1 MVNVSSKVCRLGNAT
16 SIQLDPA
23 SSPRSARH
31 QEEAA
36 AEAEGV
42 AVGNSQGAR
51 SEVDVDA
58 AVQEFYG
65 LPPEEFTAAR
75 NELARATKAA
85 GDTDASRQVKALRKP
100 TLAAWLANQ
109 LVRAEPARVA
119 SLSQLGDDLCSAHQ
133 SRDGAR
139 LRQLTP
145 RRHGLVQDL
154 VKVARARAQS
164 TGHRITDT
172 VGDRLTETLDAAL
185 VDPGAAQ
192 LLRSGRLTSAL
203 RHVGFGVV
211 DEAGEPAQVISIT
224 TARTARAGR
233 ERVPVEPAKPEPS
246 KAEQRALARRREELQ
261 GRVEEAEAEFAG
273 LEAERA
279 QAEAELDANEHH
291 TEDMRLAIERLTE
304 ELEKARRELRTAQ
317 GQTGRLERALT
328 RASRSA
334 AVAASRCDAARQR
347 LANLND

>member
-36 AEAEGV
+36 ADAAGV
-42 AVGNSQGAR
+42 AVGISQGAR

-58 AVQEFYG
+58 ALQELYG

-109 LVRAEPARVA
+109 LVRAEPARVDE
-119 SLSQLGDDLCSAHQ
+119 LSQLGDDLRSAHQ

-145 RRHGLVQDL
+145 RRHELVQDL
-154 VKVARARAQS
+154 VKVARAR
-164 TGHRITDT
+164 
-172 VGDRLTETLDAAL
+172 
-185 VDPGAAQ
+185 
-192 LLRSGRLTSAL
+192 
-203 RHVGFGVV
+203 
-211 DEAGEPAQVISIT
+211 
-224 TARTARAGR
+224 
-233 ERVPVEPAKPEPS
+233 
-246 KAEQRALARRREELQ
+246 RALATGSPIPSATGSRRRWTRPWST
-261 GRVEEAEAEFAG
+261 RVPPSCY
-273 LEAERA
+273 
-279 QAEAELDANEHH
+279 
-291 TEDMRLAIERLTE
+291 
-304 ELEKARRELRTAQ
+304 
-317 GQTGRLERALT
+317 ALGG
-328 RASRSA
+328 
-334 AVAASRCDAARQR
+334 
-347 LANLND
+347 